1 MTKFVIRW
9 MVLIVLIATPLQAQ
23 GRRIVINMGTLAPE
37 GTAWHDALIQMK
49 QDWNRISRGRVVL
62 RIFPSGVQG
71 DENTMIRKMRIGQLQ
86 AVAVSGNGLSRIE
99 PAISCLQ
106 IPLMLDSYEE
116 LDYVRDQLAPRL
128 ERMVEQKG
136 FKILNWADAGWVRF
150 FTKQPAFTLDDIRE
164 MKLLT
169 SAGDPETEELYKDF
183 GFQVIPLPYTEVL
196 TALQTG
202 LIEAVQGPPL
212 YAMVEQWFG
221 LATHM
226 TEVKWA
232 PLVGATV
239 ISEPAWERIPA
250 TMRPQLLEAART
262 AGRRLLTEIRQLNE
276 DAVPAMS
283 KRGLNVVHPDAA
295 ALSSWSSEAK
305 EAYPKLRGRYVRA
318 DLFDQVERLRNEFRS
333 QQTRQAGPLSNPD
346 QRSSGQ

>member
-1 MTKFVIRW
+1 MTKFVFRW
-9 MVLIVLIATPLQAQ
+9 MLLLLVVTIPLQAQ
-23 GRRIVINMGTLAPE
+23 GQRIVINMGTLAPE
-37 GTAWHDALIQMK
+37 GTAWHDALLQMR

-99 PAISCLQ
+99 PATSCLQ

-116 LDYVRDQLAPRL
+116 LDYVRDRLAPQL
-128 ERMVEQKG
+128 ERMIEQKG

-150 FTKQPAFTLDDIRE
+150 FTKRPASTLDDIRG

-183 GFQVIPLPYTEVL
+183 GFQVVPLPYTEVL

-202 LIEAVQGPPL
+202 MIEAVQGPPL

-239 ISEPAWERIPA
+239 ISNRAWEGIPA
-250 TMRPQLLEAART
+250 NMRPQLLEAARS
-262 AGRRLLTEIRQLNE
+262 AGRRLLPEIRQLNE
-276 DAVPAMS
+276 DAIPAMT
-283 KRGLNVVHPDAA
+283 KRGLNVVRPDSA
-295 ALSSWSSEAK
+295 ALASWFAEAK
-305 EAYPKLRGRYVRA
+305 DAYPKLRGRYVSA
-318 DLFDQVERLRNEFRS
+318 DLFDEVERLLNEFRS
-333 QQTRQAGPLSNPD
+333 QQQTRQADSISNPN
-346 QRSSGQ
+346 

>member
-1 MTKFVIRW
+1 
-9 MVLIVLIATPLQAQ
+9 
-23 GRRIVINMGTLAPE
+23 
-37 GTAWHDALIQMK
+37 
-49 QDWNRISRGRVVL
+49 
-62 RIFPSGVQG
+62 
-71 DENTMIRKMRIGQLQ
+71 MIRKMRIGQLQ

-106 IPLMLDSYEE
+106 IPLMFDSYEE
-116 LDYVRDQLAPRL
+116 LDYVRDRLAPQL
-128 ERMVEQKG
+128 ERMIEQKG

-150 FTKQPAFTLDDIRE
+150 FTKRPASTLDDIRG

-183 GFQVIPLPYTEVL
+183 GFQVVPLPYTEVL

-202 LIEAVQGPPL
+202 MIEAVQGPPL

-239 ISEPAWERIPA
+239 ISNRAWEGIPA
-250 TMRPQLLEAART
+250 NMRPQLLEAARS
-262 AGRRLLTEIRQLNE
+262 AGRRLLPEIRQLNE
-276 DAVPAMS
+276 DAIPAMT
-283 KRGLNVVHPDAA
+283 KRGLNVVRPDSA
-295 ALSSWSSEAK
+295 ALASWFAEAK
-305 EAYPKLRGRYVRA
+305 DAYPKLRGRYVSA
-318 DLFDQVERLRNEFRS
+318 DLFDEVERLLNEFRS
-333 QQTRQAGPLSNPD
+333 QQQTRQADSISNPN
-346 QRSSGQ
+346 

>member
-1 MTKFVIRW
+1 MTKFVFRW
-9 MVLIVLIATPLQAQ
+9 MLSILLMTIPLQAQ
-23 GRRIVINMGTLAPE
+23 GRTIVINMGTLAPA
-37 GTAWHDALIQMK
+37 GTAWHDALLQMR
-49 QDWNRISRGRVVL
+49 QDWNRISRGQIVL

-106 IPLMLDSYEE
+106 IPLMLASYEE
-116 LDYVRDQLAPRL
+116 LDYVRDHLAPQL
-128 ERMVEQKG
+128 EGMIEQKG

-150 FTKQPAFTLDDIRE
+150 FTKRPAFTLDDIRK

-169 SAGDPETEELYKDF
+169 SAGDPETEKLYKDF
-183 GFQVIPLPYTEVL
+183 GFQVVPLPYTEVL

-221 LATHM
+221 LATNM
-226 TEVKWA
+226 TAVKWA

-239 ISEPAWERIPA
+239 ISNRAWERIPA
-250 TMRPQLLEAART
+250 NLRPQLLEAARS

-276 DAVPAMS
+276 DAVPAMA
-283 KRGLNVVHPDAA
+283 KRGLNIVKPDAA
-295 ALSSWSSEAK
+295 ALASWASEAK
-305 EAYPKLRGRYVRA
+305 DAYPKLRGRYVSA
-318 DLFDQVERLRNEFRS
+318 ELFDEVERLRNEFRS
-333 QQTRQAGPLSNPD
+333 QQQTRQADPISNPN
-346 QRSSGQ
+346 

>member
-1 MTKFVIRW
+1 MTKFVFRW
-9 MVLIVLIATPLQAQ
+9 MLLLFLVTIPLQAQ

-37 GTAWHDALIQMK
+37 GTAWHDALLQMR
-49 QDWNRISRGRVVL
+49 QDWNRISRGQVVL

-106 IPLMLDSYEE
+106 IPLMLASYEE
-116 LDYVRDQLAPRL
+116 LDYVRDRLAPQL
-128 ERMVEQKG
+128 EGMIEQKG

-150 FTKQPAFTLDDIRE
+150 FTKRPASTLDDIRG

-183 GFQVIPLPYTEVL
+183 GFQVVPLPYTEVL

-221 LATHM
+221 PGLAPHM

-239 ISEPAWERIPA
+239 ISNRAWERIPA
-250 TMRPQLLEAART
+250 SMRPQLLEAARS
-262 AGRRLLTEIRQLNE
+262 AGRRLLPEIRQLNE
-276 DAVPAMS
+276 EAVPAMT
-283 KRGLNVVHPDAA
+283 KRGLNVVRPDSA
-295 ALSSWSSEAK
+295 ALASWFAEAK
-305 EAYPKLRGRYVRA
+305 DAYPKLRGRYVSA
-318 DLFDQVERLRNEFRS
+318 DLFDEVERLLNEFRS
-333 QQTRQAGPLSNPD
+333 QQQTRQADPISNPN
-346 QRSSGQ
+346 